1 MPRRNNNLTINKKTA
16 LPSRNYILSHQ
27 QIIIVQ
33 ATNNKGT
40 TRKLDLYH
48 QETIVLPLPWK
59 CHQERPLVASTS
71 PVTSPSPLSWKN
83 NCFFSIFVSVI
94 SIWLFGLILRCDNVF
109 RYISCSITCSN
120 LLGRC
125 PVPFLNRSMSQ
136 TKALYISTIGFTYH
150 LDYKVHNKY
159 KKMFN

>member
-1 MPRRNNNLTINKKTA
+1 MPWR
-16 LPSRNYILSHQ
+16 
-27 QIIIVQ
+27 
-33 ATNNKGT
+33 
-40 TRKLDLYH
+40 
-48 QETIVLPLPWK
+48 
-59 CHQERPLVASTS
+59 CHQERPLVASIS
-71 PVTSPSPLSWKN
+71 PVTLPSPLSWKN

-159 KKMFN
+159 KKCLIKRKSPKSAILTIRSGPLLVSKQFLMGGKHDNASFGNTFSIFMEIHIQ